1 MEKNVFSWQFGT
13 CNFIDVYKN
22 NTICVHF
29 EYNSR
34 RKIKVAWSTTQISKN
49 DWEQALSCVKEA
61 KEILKKVNKI

>member
-22 NTICVHF
+22 NIIGVHF

-34 RKIKVAWSTTQISKN
+34 RKIKVAWSTAQISKD
-49 DWEQALSCVKEA
+49 DWEQILSCVKEA